1 MNIATFQGLI
11 LSVYM
16 QNHVN
21 TVWGGHF
28 WHSSYYLRGG
38 IVSAY
43 FLDVLAFFRNLR
55 VLSWLRHLTSA
66 LWDSMSASGNTPPK
80 NRRVRSHRLGSV
92 SSFFALFS
100 HGFRVGL
107 SEIMILCAPLR
118 ASETP
123 HFRALSRLMRVALC
137 AANDFPRT
145 VFNLQSNVARAFQI
159 GPHRPV
165 NELESVCS
173 KKNDKNNGLAFCF
186 FKICMNGGL

>member
-1 MNIATFQGLI
+1 MKKSRPLSLLFKLWFWMFTCKIMWTRFGGGISDIAHTISEGVSCQLI
-11 LSVYM
+11 LLIFSHFFEIFEFWVDCD
-16 QNHVN
+16 
-21 TVWGGHF
+21 TWLLPSEIVW
-28 WHSSYYLRGG
+28 
-38 IVSAY
+38 
-43 FLDVLAFFRNLR
+43 
-55 VLSWLRHLTSA
+55 A
-66 LWDSMSASGNTPPK
+66 LPEIPPPK

-173 KKNDKNNGLAFCF
+173 KKNDKIVKIVIENLA
-186 FKICMNGGL
+186 